1 MKKTLL
7 LLPLLLAL
15 FSLSVKAQIVF
26 FSENFEEYGLPTGW
40 TVLDMDG
47 DGDTWVHNS
56 LSMSFIGGHE
66 SEGSYISH
74 SYDFD
79 EYVPLT
85 PDNWLITPAITLVG
99 NSTLTFTRMVSFF
112 NSADHYA
119 VYISTSSA
127 TDTSSFTML
136 FEETCSSQS
145 YAWTSRSVDLSE
157 YTGSTVYIAFRHFN
171 CSQRL
176 IAIDDIEISG
186 STNEPLITTTP
197 SSLQFM
203 NVPTGTTSAAQAVR
217 VNLYNISNP
226 VSVTVTSPFEVST
239 DNITFATD
247 AILDITDTLLYVR
260 YSPSAE
266 GLDSTVMTLSYGTA
280 VTEVPLIGTSVN
292 CNVELP
298 YEQNFNSTP
307 ENSIPECWSKI
318 NPFDGYPKTT
328 DDYTG
333 IGDNVLMF
341 KCDFNNYQPIYA
353 VLPQMPDDL
362 SNLQISF
369 STFRE
374 GTYSGTLSVGYV
386 TDVTDSSTFVPVW
399 SINAAQIGDNNPH
412 PYLVSF
418 ENVVTDSEY
427 DYYITFKYETASNW
441 YWFVDNVVVDVLASC
456 ATPGNLE
463 VNMVTSTSA
472 TVSWSGNA
480 NSYSLYYKS
489 QSDTGYTE
497 IPNVV
502 IDENGYTI
510 GDLLSATTYT
520 WYVASNCDDGT
531 SVNSLETSSF
541 TTECGSY
548 PTPFV
553 QSFDGSTNIPL
564 CWSRYNGWANDVF
577 AGGTL
582 SPTTSGWVFN
592 SSLVFGSTHPK
603 VNIYGTS
610 CNRWLVSPPINL
622 GELTN
627 PILTFDLALTAWNNA
642 SPISDPNGQ
651 PDDKFMV
658 IVSADYGTTWS
669 SANATVWSNDGNG
682 DYVFNQIPAAGQEVT
697 IPLSDYAG
705 QTVMIAFYGESTT
718 ANGDND
724 LHIDNVVVSN
734 ATSCTK
740 PTNLSVVSV
749 TENSVTLGWDENGTA
764 TTWNIEYGPSGY
776 QQGSS
781 SATVVEANTNP
792 YTVSN
797 LASNTYDFYVQ
808 SDCGADQSLWIG
820 PITAAPGSFNMS
832 VSGSET
838 LTTCSLTI
846 YDDGGANGN
855 YSSNCNAILVIY
867 PETEGSSVAVSG
879 TYATENNWD
888 YLRIY
893 DGAGTNGTL
902 LGEYCGNGTVP
913 STMSSAGPLTIKFT
927 SDGGVQSG
935 GFELTVSCA
944 SCPPPGNLTVSNLT
958 SESANLIWTGSSSEY
973 LVEYKANNDTA
984 WITGNTSDTSFSIS
998 SLAANT
1004 SYTVN
1009 VYSNCDGDYS
1019 PATSITF
1026 TTTME
1031 ATGIPY
1037 STEFSSDN
1045 DQWLLNNGNCN
1056 NFWKIGSVNDS
1067 TTALFVTDNNSIPGY
1082 NVSNFSAVSAEK
1094 LFTIGEATDLLI
1106 SFDVNV
1112 GGESTFDYLKVFF
1125 APADSLY
1132 PAINTN
1138 IYYAANNYSNFAL
1151 SFSDYLQYGGSISF
1165 PCIFNLTDGNTVH
1178 VSATMPNPNVNP
1190 TAAST
1195 AKLVFLW
1202 KNDQSQGTQP
1212 AAIIYNV
1219 SIQELSC
1226 PKPTNLAATNL
1237 TTNSAEISWM
1247 PGGEEADWILEY
1259 KEVADTVWT
1268 TTNVSGSASY
1278 TLNGLASGAT
1288 YQVRVQAVCNSDEQ
1302 SLWVS
1307 TLFTVPCDVFTTFP
1321 YTEDFEHDGALPECW
1336 SQEHVIDIISW
1347 TVENGTQSSAG
1358 IENAHSGNYNAFFY
1372 SQNYNGSIT
1381 RLVSPV
1387 FDLTNITNPYLSYW
1401 YAQKPWGNDQDH
1413 LSVFYRTSPTSEWQM
1428 LTVYSSAVSQWTMD
1442 SLALPNPTAT
1452 YQIAFT
1458 GDAAD
1463 GYGIVLDDITIA
1475 AAGTNTEPCDAPA
1488 YMSFATEGITQTSA
1502 VATWPLDNSVPS
1514 WTLQYKAAEDANWTE
1529 VTSNNP
1535 WYTINGLTPNTTY
1548 QARVR
1553 ANCSDGG
1560 VSEWTAIVTFTTL
1573 PDDTPVPCEMP
1584 TGLTAT
1590 NVENHAISIAW
1601 DANADVN
1608 NWNIRYRVTDGDW
1621 STQTSSTN
1629 SYTITDLEGLTTYLI
1644 QVQANCGDNGLSEWS
1659 NSITAQTTNVGIENH
1674 LENSIVLFPNPANDV
1689 VNVQCTMYNVQS
1701 VEVIDVYGK
1710 SINIVHITDN
1720 PTRINISDLADGMY
1734 FVRVTTDEGVATKPF
1749 IVKR

>member
-1 MKKTLL
+1 MKKALL

-26 FSENFEEYGLPTGW
+26 FSENFEGYGLPSGW

-47 DGDTWVHNS
+47 DGDTWMHNS
-56 LSMSFIGGHE
+56 MSMSFIGGHN
-66 SEGSYISH
+66 SEGAYVSH
-74 SYDFD
+74 SYDFED
-79 EYVPLT
+79 YVPLF

-99 NSTLTFTRMVSFF
+99 NSTLTFSRMVSFF

-119 VYISTSSA
+119 IYISTTSA

-145 YAWTSRSVDLSE
+145 YAWSNRSVDLSD

-186 STNEPLITTTP
+186 STNTPLITTTP
-197 SSLQFM
+197 SALQFI

-217 VNLYNISNP
+217 VNLYNILNP

-247 AILDITDTLLYVR
+247 AMMDITDSMVYVR
-260 YSPSAE
+260 YSPTAE
-266 GLDSTVMTLSYGTA
+266 GSDNAMLTLTNGTA

-298 YEQNFNSTP
+298 YEQNFNGIP
-307 ENSIPECWSKI
+307 ENTIPECWSKI

-328 DDYTG
+328 DDYTSM
-333 IGDNVLMF
+333 GDNVLMF

-353 VLPQMPDDL
+353 VLPQMPVDL

-369 STFRE
+369 TTFRE
-374 GTYSGTLSVGYV
+374 GSYSGTLSVGYV
-386 TDVTDSSTFVPVW
+386 TDVTDSSSFVPVW
-399 SINAAQIGDNNPH
+399 SINAAQIGDNDPH
-412 PYLVSF
+412 PYLVTF
-418 ENVVTDSEY
+418 ENVITDSEY
-427 DYYITFKYETASNW
+427 DYHIAFKYETTNNW

-456 ATPGNLE
+456 ATPGNLN
-463 VNMVTSTSA
+463 VSMVTSTSA

-480 NSYSLYYKS
+480 NSYFLYYKS
-489 QSDTGYTE
+489 QNDTGYTE

-510 GDLLSATTYT
+510 ENLLSATTYT
-520 WYVASNCDDGT
+520 WYVASICDDG
-531 SVNSLETSSF
+531 SAVNSLETSSF

-553 QSFDGSTNIPL
+553 QNFDGSTNIPL

-582 SPTTSGWVFN
+582 SPATSGWVFN
-592 SSLVFGSTHPK
+592 SSLVFGSTHPR
-603 VNIYGTS
+603 VNIYGAS

-622 GELTN
+622 GELTD

-658 IVSADYGTTWS
+658 IVSTDYGTTWS
-669 SANATVWSNDGNG
+669 AANATVWSNDETGN
-682 DYVFNQIPAAGQEVT
+682 YVFNQIPAAGQEVS
-697 IPLSDYAG
+697 IPLSAYVG

-740 PTNLSVVSV
+740 PTNLRLVSV
-749 TENSVTLGWDENGTA
+749 TENSVTLEWDENGTA
-764 TTWNIEYGPSGY
+764 TNWNIEYGPTGY

-781 SATVVEANTNP
+781 SATIIEANANP

-797 LASNTYDFYVQ
+797 LASNSYDFYVQ
-808 SDCGADQSLWIG
+808 ADCGADQSLWAG
-820 PITAAPGSFNMS
+820 PITATPGSFNMG
-832 VSGSET
+832 VSGSDT

-846 YDDGGANGN
+846 FDNGGANGN

-888 YLRIY
+888 YLRFY
-893 DGAGTNGTL
+893 DGVGTNGTL
-902 LGEYCGNGTVP
+902 LGEYCGTGTIP
-913 STMSSAGPLTIKFT
+913 SIMSSAGPLTIKFT
-927 SDGGVQSG
+927 SDGGMQSS

-944 SCPPPGNLTVSNLT
+944 SCPPPGNLTASNVT
-958 SESANLIWTGSSSEY
+958 SESADLTWTGSASTFH
-973 LVEYKANNDTA
+973 LEYKAENDTA
-984 WITGNTSDTSFSIS
+984 WTTTNTSDTSFNIS
-998 SLAANT
+998 SLSANT
-1004 SYTVN
+1004 SYNVN
-1009 VYSNCDGDYS
+1009 VYSNCDGNLS
-1019 PATSITF
+1019 PANSITF
-1026 TTTME
+1026 TTTMV
-1031 ATGIPY
+1031 AVDIPY
-1037 STEFSSDN
+1037 STDFSNEN
-1045 DQWLLNNGNCN
+1045 DQAWLLNNGNCTN
-1056 NFWKIGSVNDS
+1056 IWKIGSVNDS
-1067 TTALFVTDNNSIPGY
+1067 TNALFITNNGTTPGY
-1082 NVSNFSAVSAEK
+1082 YQNSFSVVSAEK
-1094 LFTIGEATDLLI
+1094 VFTIGEAADLLI

-1112 GGESTFDYLKVFF
+1112 GGESTYDYLKVFF
-1125 APADSLY
+1125 APTDSLY

-1138 IYYAANNYSNFAL
+1138 RYYADNDYSNFAL
-1151 SFSDYLQYGGSISF
+1151 NFSDYLQYGGATSF
-1165 PCIFNLTDGNTVH
+1165 PHIFNLTGGNTVH
-1178 VSATMPNPNVNP
+1178 ISARMPNPNPNP

-1202 KNDQSQGTQP
+1202 KNDSNASDQQP
-1212 AAIIYNV
+1212 GAVITNV
-1219 SIQELSC
+1219 SIEEISC
-1226 PKPTNLAATNL
+1226 PTPTNLTVSNL
-1237 TTNSAEISWM
+1237 TTNSADISWT
-1247 PGGEEADWILEY
+1247 PNGEEDEWILEY
-1259 KEVADTVWT
+1259 TETGNSDWT
-1268 TTNVSGSASY
+1268 STTVSGSASY
-1278 TLNGLASGAT
+1278 SLNGLESGVT
-1288 YQVRVQAVCNSDEQ
+1288 YQVRVQAVCGSDNQ
-1302 SLWVS
+1302 SLWAS
-1307 TLFTVPCDVFTTFP
+1307 TLFSVPCNVFTTFP
-1321 YTEDFEHDGALPECW
+1321 YTEDFEHGGALPDCW
-1336 SQEHVIDIISW
+1336 SQEYVLDHINW
-1347 TVENGTQSSAG
+1347 TLENGTQSSSG
-1358 IENAHSGNYNAFFY
+1358 IEDAHSGSYNAFFY
-1372 SQNYNGSIT
+1372 SVNYNGSIT

-1387 FDLTNITNPYLSYW
+1387 FDLTGITNPYVSYW
-1401 YAQKPWGNDQDH
+1401 FAQKPWGNDQDH
-1413 LSVFYRTSPTSEWQM
+1413 LSVYYRTSPTSEWQM
-1428 LTVYSSAVSQWTMD
+1428 LTVYSPAVSQWTMD

-1475 AAGTNTEPCDAPA
+1475 AADIITEPCE
-1488 YMSFATEGITQTSA
+1488 T
-1502 VATWPLDNSVPS
+1502 
-1514 WTLQYKAAEDANWTE
+1514 
-1529 VTSNNP
+1529 
-1535 WYTINGLTPNTTY
+1535 
-1548 QARVR
+1548 
-1553 ANCSDGG
+1553 
-1560 VSEWTAIVTFTTL
+1560 
-1573 PDDTPVPCEMP
+1573 P

-1590 NVENHAISIAW
+1590 NVENHTISIAW
-1601 DANADVN
+1601 DANAGVN
-1608 NWNIRYRVTDGDW
+1608 SWNIRYRDANGDW
-1621 STQTSSTN
+1621 TTQTSSTN
-1629 SYTITDLEGLTTYLI
+1629 SYTITGLEGLTTYVI

-1659 NSITAQTTNVGIENH
+1659 NSITVQTTNVGIEDH
-1674 LENSIVLFPNPANDV
+1674 LLNSISLYPNPANDV
-1689 VNVQCTMYNVQS
+1689 VNVQCTMNNVQLES
-1701 VEVIDVYGK
+1701 VEVVDVYGK
-1710 SINIVHITDN
+1710 VVRTVVGVNNHS
-1720 PTRINISDLADGMY
+1720 PMSTRINVSGLANGMY

-1749 IVKR
+1749 VVKR